1 MSWGDKVVS
10 QQILTVIQCHLLKGH
25 SKKRCSSL
33 SSAFLEQS
41 TVVAWQFLFFSF
53 QQFPSVQPVMK
64 EKPKTDLVLALEH
77 DFHIHLKIG
86 EASTI
91 PIICR

>member
-1 MSWGDKVVS
+1 
-10 QQILTVIQCHLLKGH
+10 
-25 SKKRCSSL
+25 
-33 SSAFLEQS
+33 
-41 TVVAWQFLFFSF
+41 
-53 QQFPSVQPVMK
+53 MK